1 MRPDFIIRREEF
13 EDENGVKLIVFKI
26 RRRKR
31 KNLQKN
37 MMIAGIEI
45 VSEAALA
52 AYTWKSNFHP
62 VWPLMV
68 SGMGAVSVIAFYKN
82 ARRYIR
88 KLPRLQIERFR
99 LSWYFATG
107 VITYFTSI
115 HCFSEALKCNN
126 KVWIPCLGVVVSGY
140 HLAASSVTRL
150 GRTVLNRS
158 PFMKCCQL
166 LFGPMLIGCAACYL
180 SFRQHDEEWLFCLPM
195 IASSFVANHITFVGY
210 RRVESNNEPR
220 WLLFKGI
227 ELFVGGCLLLLNGSF
242 LVAYSVNNQFHPLF
256 IGFCTTIVSNGVT
269 DITSSLESLHDLVP
283 QPVFKRYCQ
292 RVLGPVVTVY
302 SSLAAAYVGYSMGWR
317 FSLVMLPFIP
327 AGIYTTYQGFRR
339 RNRP

>member
-13 EDENGVKLIVFKI
+13 ED
-26 RRRKR
+26 
-31 KNLQKN
+31 
-37 MMIAGIEI
+37 
-45 VSEAALA
+45 
-52 AYTWKSNFHP
+52 
-62 VWPLMV
+62 
-68 SGMGAVSVIAFYKN
+68 
-82 ARRYIR
+82 YIR

-140 HLAASSVTRL
+140 HLAASSVT
-150 GRTVLNRS
+150 
-158 PFMKCCQL
+158 
-166 LFGPMLIGCAACYL
+166 
-180 SFRQHDEEWLFCLPM
+180 
-195 IASSFVANHITFVGY
+195 
-210 RRVESNNEPR
+210 RVESNNEPR

-269 DITSSLESLHDLVP
+269 DITSSLESFQGCVEMEAPVFYCICGMIGGPIVFLSACLGIRCICHPVMLPVFVVTAGTGLALLGKSIMDLHDLVP

>member
-140 HLAASSVTRL
+140 HLAASSVTR
-150 GRTVLNRS
+150 
-158 PFMKCCQL
+158 
-166 LFGPMLIGCAACYL
+166 
-180 SFRQHDEEWLFCLPM
+180 
-195 IASSFVANHITFVGY
+195 
-210 RRVESNNEPR
+210 VESNNEPR